1 MTTTHTPGP
10 WTLETVR
17 TVSGFCH
24 KVGPF
29 PARREGG
36 DPRHACLYSDYPSE
50 SNPADQELL
59 ANARLIAAAPELLEA
74 LEWALRAMEARNPLW
89 AEGERF
95 VAARATIAK
104 AKGEQ
109 Q

>member
-95 VAARATIAK
+95 IAARAAIAK

>member
-1 MTTTHTPGP
+1 MTTKHTPGN
-10 WTLETVR
+10 WTVGKTGGTVVSDQPLPDYTLNGGHDHVDYYGGHLIAESIWR
-17 TVSGFCH
+17 T
-24 KVGPF
+24 
-29 PARREGG
+29 E
-36 DPRHACLYSDYPSE
+36 D
-50 SNPADQELL
+50 
-59 ANARLIAAAPELLEA
+59 ARLIAAAPELLEA

-95 VAARATIAK
+95 IAARAAIAK